1 MRFYVLPLSEST
13 LKNHK
18 YAVYLP
24 HDPQGFAY
32 WLIPEQLLEPM
43 AELPLTRLSDYET
56 DIADPQVNQ
65 TFIPNPNL
73 EAMLRGGRLLLDE
86 VTAIFSLQEIHEH
99 VCHGYIHYSSGIVP
113 QSRKLACSRCGTSDP
128 FLVAQFE
135 CARCNDM
142 CTYCRSCIMMGR
154 VSSCTPFLTWHA
166 MQQLNDMKMPRLG
179 WQGELS
185 PAQKKAADALVK
197 QVNTPLTENHSF
209 LTWAVCGAGKTEML
223 FPAILAGLE
232 AHKPVLIATPRTDVV
247 LELLPR
253 LRAAFPNTVVEGFY
267 GGADDRYA
275 KAQLLIATTHQ
286 LLRYHDYFPIVI
298 IDEVDA
304 FPFSYDEKLHFA
316 VKKASLTPSLTI
328 YLTATP
334 PKELKSAAE
343 NGKIPHVK
351 VPRRYHGHPLPVPK
365 LMWIGNWMKN
375 LQRKKKL
382 PYHLLHWIKHTLE
395 QQKQI
400 FLFLPR
406 IDLQP
411 AVIAALRYVFPEVST
426 DSVYANDEERR
437 EKVMRFREG
446 NIRILVTTTILERG
460 VTVKGVQVGVLG
472 AEDRIFTESALVQIA
487 GRVGRS
493 ADEPTGDIIFFH
505 HGKTIAMVEAI
516 RHIKAM
522 NQEY

>member
-13 LKNHK
+13 LKNRTN
-18 YAVYLP
+18 AAYLP
-24 HDPQGFAY
+24 HDPQGLAY
-32 WLIPEQLLEPM
+32 WLIPEQLLE
-43 AELPLTRLSDYET
+43 AKDIVPLTRLSDYSS
-56 DIADPQVNQ
+56 AVAYPSPNQ
-65 TFIPNPNL
+65 TFAPNPNL
-73 EAMLRGGRLLLDE
+73 EAMLQGRRLLLDE
-86 VTAIFSLQEIHEH
+86 VAPLFSLQEIHEH
-99 VCHGYIHYSSGIVP
+99 VCQGYIHYSAGLTQS
-113 QSRKLACSRCGTSDP
+113 SRKQACSRCGNSDR
-128 FLVAQFE
+128 FLLQQFA
-135 CARCNDM
+135 CARCDDT
-142 CTYCRSCIMMGR
+142 CTYCRACIMMGR
-154 VSSCTPFLTWHA
+154 VSSCSPFLNWHGA
-166 MQQLNDMKMPRLG
+166 QQLEGLNTELG
-179 WQGELS
+179 WRGELS
-185 PAQKKAADALVK
+185 LAQKIAADALVK
-197 QVNTPLTENHSF
+197 EVTAPLIENRSF

-304 FPFSYDEKLHFA
+304 FPYSYDEKLHFA
-316 VKKASLTPSLTI
+316 VKKARLTPSLTI

-334 PKELKSAAE
+334 PKELKHAAE
-343 NGKIPHVK
+343 NGELAYVK

-365 LMWIGNWMKN
+365 LTWVGNWMKQ

-382 PYHLLHWIKHTLE
+382 PNSLLYWLNHTLE
-395 QQKQI
+395 RKKQV

-406 IDLQP
+406 IDLQADVVAAIRDVFP
-411 AVIAALRYVFPEVST
+411 DVIA

-446 NIRILVTTTILERG
+446 KIDILVTTTILERG

-493 ADEPTGDIIFFH
+493 ADEPNGDIIFFH
-505 HGKTIAMVEAI
+505 HGKTSAMIEAI
-516 RHIKAM
+516 KHIKAM
-522 NQEY
+522 NQEG